1 MRKCIASLLC
11 LLALG
16 FSPKAAFGD
25 YFTDISHGFALG
37 EVQELLVGERVV
49 PIIEVESQTPLSQ
62 GIAIILVEPFLSS
75 FSLSQSKELAGYL
88 SEKGWRVV
96 ISPFN
101 LNMLPT
107 KSGIESANTSG
118 QGADDQGGNNQGTG
132 NQSTGNQS
140 TDAQAAADPS
150 AAEQAPASSGQSS
163 SVIHPRSTNLTQY
176 FDFEQT
182 SDKLTEQLIAL
193 NNRLQ
198 NVQGYRLIVAQGMLA
213 ATFLDATSNDVAF
226 EPDSLVTISPY
237 WPQADVN
244 KSISD
249 LVANSSFPVLD
260 LSIDGLSDWEHST
273 VVMRRNRAKTSLK
286 LHYRQVL
293 LPSSNSVFSLNQNQ
307 KTPYIQ
313 LVANNTIGW
322 TRYLGW

>member
-1 MRKCIASLLC
+1 MRKCIASILC

-37 EVQELLVGERVV
+37 EVQELLVGERIV

-62 GIAIILVEPFLSS
+62 GVAIIIVEPFLSS

-101 LNMLPT
+101 LNTMPT
-107 KSGIESANTSG
+107 ESDIEPADTSEQGADTQAAVDTSAEQTSDSSG
-118 QGADDQGGNNQGTG
+118 QGNR
-132 NQSTGNQS
+132 
-140 TDAQAAADPS
+140 
-150 AAEQAPASSGQSS
+150 
-163 SVIHPRSTNLTQY
+163 VIHPRSTNLTQY
-176 FDFEQT
+176 FDFEKT
-182 SDKLTEQLIAL
+182 SERLTEQLIAL

-198 NVQGYRLIVAQGMLA
+198 NVQGYRLVVAQGMLA
-213 ATFLDATSNDVAF
+213 ATFLDATSNNLAF

-237 WPQADVN
+237 WPEADVN

-249 LVANSSFPVLD
+249 LVANTSFPVLD
-260 LSIDGLSDWEHST
+260 LSIDGLSDWENST

>member
-101 LNMLPT
+101 LNMMPT
-107 KSGIESANTSG
+107 KSGLESTDTSG
-118 QGADDQGGNNQGTG
+118 QGADDQ
-132 NQSTGNQS
+132 
-140 TDAQAAADPS
+140 S
-150 AAEQAPASSGQSS
+150 AAVGSATAQQQLGSNGQSNS
-163 SVIHPRSTNLTQY
+163 IIHPRSTNLTQY
-176 FDFEQT
+176 FNFEKT
-182 SDKLTEQLIAL
+182 SESLTEQLTAL
-193 NNRLQ
+193 NNRFQ
-198 NVQGYRLIVAQGMLA
+198 NVQGYRLVVAQGMLA
-213 ATFLDATSNDVAF
+213 ATFLDATSNDLAF

-237 WPQADVN
+237 WPEADVN

-260 LSIDGLSDWEHST
+260 LSIDGLSDWEKNT

>member
-1 MRKCIASLLC
+1 MRKCIASILC

-49 PIIEVESQTPLSQ
+49 PIIEVEPQTPLSQ
-62 GIAIILVEPFLSS
+62 GVAVILVEPFLSS

-101 LNMLPT
+101 LNMMPT
-107 KSGIESANTSG
+107 ESGIESADTSG
-118 QGADDQGGNNQGTG
+118 QGADT
-132 NQSTGNQS
+132 
-140 TDAQAAADPS
+140 QAAADPS
-150 AAEQAPASSGQSS
+150 AAEQAPGSSGQGN

-198 NVQGYRLIVAQGMLA
+198 NVQGYRLVVAQGMLA
-213 ATFLDATSNDVAF
+213 ATFLDATSNNLAF

-237 WPQADVN
+237 WPEADVN

-260 LSIDGLSDWEHST
+260 LSIDGLSDWENST

>member
-1 MRKCIASLLC
+1 MRKCIASILC

-49 PIIEVESQTPLSQ
+49 PIIEVEPQTPLSQ
-62 GIAIILVEPFLSS
+62 GVAVILVEPFLSS

-101 LNMLPT
+101 LNIMPT
-107 KSGIESANTSG
+107 ESGMVSAETSE
-118 QGADDQGGNNQGTG
+118 QGAD
-132 NQSTGNQS
+132 
-140 TDAQAAADPS
+140 
-150 AAEQAPASSGQSS
+150 EQATGDRLTAQQKPGSNGQSN

-176 FDFEQT
+176 FDFKQT
-182 SDKLTEQLIAL
+182 SEKLTEQLIAL

-198 NVQGYRLIVAQGMLA
+198 NVQGYRLVVAQGMLA
-213 ATFLDATSNDVAF
+213 ATFLDVTSHDLAF

-237 WPQADVN
+237 WPEADVN

-260 LSIDGLSDWEHST
+260 LSIDGLSDWENNT

>member
-1 MRKCIASLLC
+1 MRKCIAFILC

-16 FSPKAAFGD
+16 FSPKAVFGD

-49 PIIEVESQTPLSQ
+49 PIIEVEPQTPLSQ
-62 GIAIILVEPFLSS
+62 GVAVILVEPFLSS

-101 LNMLPT
+101 FNMLPT

-118 QGADDQGGNNQGTG
+118 QGADDQGGNNQGT
-132 NQSTGNQS
+132 SNQS

-150 AAEQAPASSGQSS
+150 AAEQAHASSGQSS

-198 NVQGYRLIVAQGMLA
+198 NVQGYRLVVAQGMLA

-260 LSIDGLSDWEHST
+260 LSINGLSDWEHST

-293 LPSSNSVFSLNQNQ
+293 LPSSNSVFSLNKNQ

>member
-1 MRKCIASLLC
+1 MRKCIASILC

-16 FSPKAAFGD
+16 FSPIAAFGD

-49 PIIEVESQTPLSQ
+49 PIIEVEPQTPLSQ
-62 GIAIILVEPFLSS
+62 GVAVILVEPFLSS

-101 LNMLPT
+101 LNMMPT
-107 KSGIESANTSG
+107 ESGIEPADTSV
-118 QGADDQGGNNQGTG
+118 QGADTQP
-132 NQSTGNQS
+132 
-140 TDAQAAADPS
+140 AADPS
-150 AAEQAPASSGQSS
+150 AAEQASGSSGQSN
-163 SVIHPRSTNLTQY
+163 SVIHPRSTSLTQY

-198 NVQGYRLIVAQGMLA
+198 NVQGYRLVVAQGMLA
-213 ATFLDATSNDVAF
+213 ATFLDATSNDLAF

-237 WPQADVN
+237 WPEADVN

-249 LVANSSFPVLD
+249 LVANTSFPVLD
-260 LSIDGLSDWEHST
+260 LSIDGLSDWENST

>member
-1 MRKCIASLLC
+1 MRKCIASTLC

-16 FSPKAAFGD
+16 FSPSAAFGD
-25 YFTDISHGFALG
+25 YFTDINHGFASG
-37 EVQELLVGERVV
+37 EVQELLVGERIV
-49 PIIEVESQTPLSQ
+49 PIIEIEPQTPLSQ
-62 GIAIILVEPFLSS
+62 GVAVILVEPFLSS

-101 LNMLPT
+101 LNMMPA
-107 KSGIESANTSG
+107 ESDMASADTSLQEAEV
-118 QGADDQGGNNQGTG
+118 QGAE
-132 NQSTGNQS
+132 
-140 TDAQAAADPS
+140 DPS
-150 AAEQAPASSGQSS
+150 AAEQALGGSEPSH

-176 FDFEQT
+176 FDFENT

-198 NVQGYRLIVAQGMLA
+198 NVQGYRLVVAQGMLA
-213 ATFLDATSNDVAF
+213 ATFLDASSNDLAF
-226 EPDSLVTISPY
+226 EPDSLVAISPY
-237 WPQADVN
+237 WPEADVN
-244 KSISD
+244 KSISN
-249 LVANSSFPVLD
+249 LVANAPFPVLD
-260 LSIDGLSDWEHST
+260 LSINGLSDWENST
-273 VVMRRNRAKTSLK
+273 VVMRRNRAKTNLK

-293 LPSSNSVFSLNQNQ
+293 LPYANSVFNLNQNQ

>member
-1 MRKCIASLLC
+1 MRKCIASILC

-49 PIIEVESQTPLSQ
+49 PIIEVEPQTPLSQ
-62 GIAIILVEPFLSS
+62 GVAVILVEPFLSS
-75 FSLSQSKELAGYL
+75 FSLSQSRELAGYL

-101 LNMLPT
+101 LNMMPT
-107 KSGIESANTSG
+107 ESGIESADTSG
-118 QGADDQGGNNQGTG
+118 QGADDQGANNQGAG
-132 NQSTGNQS
+132 NQSASNQS
-140 TDAQAAADPS
+140 TDAQAAADP
-150 AAEQAPASSGQSS
+150 AAEQALASSGQSS

-198 NVQGYRLIVAQGMLA
+198 NVQGYRLVVAQGMLA
-213 ATFLDATSNDVAF
+213 ATFLDATSNDLAF

-237 WPQADVN
+237 WPEADVN

-260 LSIDGLSDWEHST
+260 LSIDGLSDWENST

-293 LPSSNSVFSLNQNQ
+293 LPSSNSVFSLNQSQ

>member
-1 MRKCIASLLC
+1 MRKCIASILC

-49 PIIEVESQTPLSQ
+49 PIIEVEPQTPLSQ
-62 GIAIILVEPFLSS
+62 GVAVILVEPFLSS

-101 LNMLPT
+101 LNMMPT
-107 KSGIESANTSG
+107 ESGMESADTSG
-118 QGADDQGGNNQGTG
+118 QGADDQGTS
-132 NQSTGNQS
+132 NQSTN
-140 TDAQAAADPS
+140 AQAAAVPS
-150 AAEQAPASSGQSS
+150 AAEQAPGSSGQGN

-198 NVQGYRLIVAQGMLA
+198 NVQGYRLVVAQGMLA
-213 ATFLDATSNDVAF
+213 ATFLDATSNDLAF

-237 WPQADVN
+237 WPEADVN

-260 LSIDGLSDWEHST
+260 LSIDGLSDWENST

>member
-1 MRKCIASLLC
+1 MRKCIASILC

-25 YFTDISHGFALG
+25 YFIDISHGFALG
-37 EVQELLVGERVV
+37 EVQELLVGERIV

-62 GIAIILVEPFLSS
+62 GVAIIIVEPFLSS

-101 LNMLPT
+101 LNTMPT
-107 KSGIESANTSG
+107 ESDIEPADTSEQGADTQAAVDTSAEQTSDSSG
-118 QGADDQGGNNQGTG
+118 QGNR
-132 NQSTGNQS
+132 
-140 TDAQAAADPS
+140 
-150 AAEQAPASSGQSS
+150 
-163 SVIHPRSTNLTQY
+163 VIHPRSTNLTQY
-176 FDFEQT
+176 FDFEKT
-182 SDKLTEQLIAL
+182 SERLTEQLIAL

-198 NVQGYRLIVAQGMLA
+198 NVQGYRLVVAQGMLA
-213 ATFLDATSNDVAF
+213 ATFLDATSNNLAF

-237 WPQADVN
+237 WPEADVN

-249 LVANSSFPVLD
+249 LVANTSFPVLD
-260 LSIDGLSDWEHST
+260 LSIDGLSDWENST